1 LQSIKYQVLD
11 CSMSEFEEKAVVKKS
26 GDAAEDVNLVEVITS
41 GGNARGIPSAV
52 FIVSILCFNLL

>member
-1 LQSIKYQVLD
+1 
-11 CSMSEFEEKAVVKKS
+11 MSEFEEKAVVKKS